1 MLKQTP
7 LNAVHRAAGARMV
20 DFGGWDMPVEYSGLI
35 AEHLAVRNAVGIF
48 DVSHMGEIEIRGNGA
63 LELIQRVSCND
74 AAKLRDG
81 QAQYSGLLNEKGG
94 FIDDLLVHRVAEDH
108 YFLCVNAT
116 NQDNDF
122 AWIESNNSGGVD
134 LEFVSQRWGLLAV
147 QGPKALATL
156 KKLTG
161 TDLDAIRY
169 YWFDQGQV
177 AGTPAIIAHTG
188 YTGEDGFEL
197 YVPGASV
204 EQVWEAVIQ
213 AGDEHGI
220 LPCGLGARNTLR
232 LEAGMSLHGHE
243 ISEDISPLEAGL
255 SWIAKLNKGDF
266 IGRQALVRQ
275 KQEGVNRKLV
285 GFEMKGR
292 GIGRDGYA
300 VHVEGEEAGWV
311 TSGSPGPFIER
322 NIGLAMMPAN
332 LCDIGLRIEIAVRS
346 RHVEAEIVT
355 TPFYSR
361 KKDVPS

>member
-1 MLKQTP
+1 
-7 LNAVHRAAGARMV
+7 MV

-48 DVSHMGEIEIRGNGA
+48 DVSHMGEIEVRGKGS
-63 LELIQRVSCND
+63 LELIQRVTCND

-108 YFLCVNAT
+108 YFLCVNAS

-122 AWIESNNSGGVD
+122 AWLESNNTGGVGLD
-134 LEFVSQRWGLLAV
+134 FVSERWALLAI
-147 QGPKALATL
+147 QGPKALETL
-156 KKLTG
+156 SKLTE

-169 YWFDQGQV
+169 YWFDQGQI
-177 AGTPAIIAHTG
+177 AGPPAIIARTG

-197 YVPGASV
+197 YLPAASA
-204 EQVWEAVIQ
+204 EQVWSAVIE
-213 AGDEHGI
+213 AGEEHGI

-243 ISEDISPLEAGL
+243 INEDITPLEAGL

-266 IGRQALVRQ
+266 IGRDVLVRQ
-275 KQEGVNRKLV
+275 KEEGVHRKLV

-311 TSGSPGPFIER
+311 TSGSPGPFIEK
-322 NIGLAMMPAN
+322 NIGLAMMPAD
-332 LCDIGLRIEIAVRS
+332 LADIGLRIEIAVRS
-346 RHVEAEIVT
+346 RHVDAEIVQ

-361 KKDVPS
+361 KNHVSS